1 MKIGGNTN
9 LAADWGDYQDPSTT
23 QARANETLAQV
34 ASRVGVSLT
43 DLQNANPQITDP
55 NKLMPGS
62 EIRIPAQPADVSSAS
77 ESTPAPVN
85 ATSRHVES
93 SLEANAMRSL
103 LSSNYPMNAS
113 PANSSTSGSGGITQM
128 PPVAMPL
135 NEGYSEKE
143 KQQLTDGLRKVYRAG
158 QQLGISH
165 DDIVSMLH
173 TLAGNPPLTSRKMT
187 ESLRLFFMAKDL
199 SPADRKLVGEAFKQS
214 HGDPTQTVALTKL
227 VANPKFVKASTQTKK
242 DWLDKFEALTKSP
255 ELKNLG
261 PEEKSVVIQALTSN
275 PPPSADKISSTLD
288 VLASAKNLSP
298 VDQKLFVAG
307 MNAAGGDPAYAANLK
322 KLVEDPKFKSLKP
335 AEKTAV
341 LSQTKNYADAD
352 AVANFDRLLHKDWFR
367 AESLDNKQR
376 TLKTI
381 GRLSTYATGDRQI
394 IHNTLDKLLGD
405 KSPIKLEWKK
415 YPAND
420 KSTFWGEMG
429 DTTLYLNREK
439 VPKGNDK
446 LPENDETNSLAIETV
461 PHEVNH
467 FVNHDK
473 VANTF
478 HYFESEYRAWFVEF
492 KAEHNR
498 VPTSQE
504 AMDQRISWQLNPK
517 SFYGKYAASA
527 LKNPQ
532 EAQKFY
538 HFLES
543 VTGMK
548 VDAKNWKTVVKSDPA
563 SWPNKGQT
571 PAPVPSGNVDNH

>member
-1 MKIGGNTN
+1 MRISDNTN
-9 LAADWGDYQDPSTT
+9 LATDWGDFQDPGIT

-34 ASRVGVSLT
+34 ATRVGVNLA
-43 DLQNANPQITDP
+43 DLQSANPQITDP
-55 NKLMPGS
+55 NKLTPGS
-62 EIRIPAQPADVSSAS
+62 EIRIPAPAADVSVAR
-77 ESTPAPVN
+77 EETPAPVN
-85 ATSRHVES
+85 ATSRHVET

-103 LSSNYPMNAS
+103 LSSSYPPNVSA
-113 PANSSTSGSGGITQM
+113 PNSSTSGSGGIAQM

-143 KQQLTDGLRKVYRAG
+143 KQDLTDGLRKVYRAG
-158 QQLGISH
+158 EQLGISH
-165 DDIVSMLH
+165 NDIVSMLH
-173 TLAGNPPLTSRKMT
+173 TLAGNPPLTSKKMT

-199 SPADRKLVGEAFKQS
+199 SPQDRKLVGDAFKAS
-214 HGDPTQTVALTKL
+214 HGDPTQAVALTKL

-242 DWLDKFEALTKSP
+242 EWLDKFEALTKRP

-261 PEEKSVVIQALTSN
+261 PEEKSVVIQALASD
-275 PPPSADKISSTLD
+275 PPPSEDKISSTLD

-298 VDQKLFVAG
+298 VDQKLFVG
-307 MNAAGGDPAYAANLK
+307 GLNAAGGDPAYAANLK

-381 GRLSTYATGDRQI
+381 GRLSTYPTGDRQI
-394 IHNTLDKLLGD
+394 IYNTLDKLLGD

-415 YPAND
+415 YPD

-429 DTTLYLNREK
+429 DTVLYLNRQK
-439 VPKGNDK
+439 IPKGNDK

-473 VANTF
+473 VASTF
-478 HYFESEYRAWFVEF
+478 HYFESEYRAWYVEF

-543 VTGMK
+543 MTGMK

-563 SWPNKGQT
+563 TWPNKGQAA
-571 PAPVPSGNVDNH
+571 APVPSGNVDNH